1 MTFRAMR
8 RGAQQL
14 SAEECEA
21 ILREGSAGVLAVL
34 GDGGWPYTVPMSFVW
49 HNGCVYFH
57 CARAGHKLDAIRAC
71 EKVSFCVVGQD
82 RVIPEEYTTYYRSV
96 VVFGTAEEVLNPEE
110 SRTALAALADKYHP
124 TGAPEVRD
132 RSINRQFPALTVL
145 KLIPAHITGKQS
157 RELMRKRGKPE
168 LP

>member
-14 SAEECEA
+14 PPEECEA

-34 GDGGWPYTVPMSFVW
+34 GDGGWPYTVPMSYVW

-71 EKVSFCVVGQD
+71 DKVSFCVVAQD
-82 RVIPEEYTTYYRSV
+82 RV
-96 VVFGTAEEVLNPEE
+96 VVFAAAEEVTDPDE
-110 SRTALAALADKYHP
+110 RRAALAALADKYHP
-124 TGAPEVRD
+124 TGAPEDRD

-145 KLIPAHITGKQS
+145 RLTPVHITGKQA
-157 RELMRKRGKPE
+157 RELMRKRETPKSP
-168 LP
+168 

>member
-14 SAEECEA
+14 PPEECEA

-34 GDGGWPYTVPMSFVW
+34 GDGGWPYTVPMSYVW

-57 CARAGHKLDAIRAC
+57 CARAGHKLDAVRAC
-71 EKVSFCVVGQD
+71 EKVSFCVVAQD
-82 RVIPEEYTTYYRSV
+82 RVVPEEYTTYYRSV
-96 VVFGTAEEVLNPEE
+96 VVFATAEEVTDPDE
-110 SRTALAALADKYHP
+110 SRAALAALADKYHP
-124 TGAPEVRD
+124 TGAPEDRD

-145 KLIPAHITGKQS
+145 RLTPVHITGKQA
-157 RELMRKRGKPE
+157 RELMRKRGTPGS
-168 LP
+168 P